1 MATTQARENASGEH
15 PSGGSG
21 GVVPPGQH
29 REAERARLSK
39 AAVVEKALALADA
52 EGLDGLTVRRLAQE
66 LGVTPMAL
74 YWHFRN
80 KDELLAGL
88 ADRIWSEID
97 TDIDAGATWQQQLR
111 GLLES
116 LVHVLR
122 THPCASQ
129 LLVTGEKQSAAA
141 LDAAEVTL
149 QVLGRAGFDTTQ
161 ASEVAR
167 NTLWTGLMLVMSEP
181 GYDPGIA
188 DEQRAEQQRR
198 NYVRLAVLPPD
209 RYPCL
214 VEAAGPMTACDNSD
228 FHYSFG
234 IDLFIAGV
242 EAVAARQ
249 P

>member
-1 MATTQARENASGEH
+1 MATTTARDDAAA
-15 PSGGSG
+15 
-21 GVVPPGQH
+21 
-29 REAERARLSK
+29 RDAERTRLSK
-39 AAVVEKALALADA
+39 SAVVERALEVADR
-52 EGLDGLTVRRLAQE
+52 EGLDGLTIRRLAHE

-97 TDIDAGATWQQQLR
+97 TDTDAGATWQQQLR

-122 THPCASQ
+122 RHPCASQ

-141 LDAAEVTL
+141 LDAAEVAL
-149 QVLGRAGFDTTQ
+149 HVLRRAGFDPTL
-161 ASEVAR
+161 ASEVAHSA
-167 NTLWTGLMLVMSEP
+167 LWTGLMLVMSEP
-181 GYDPGIA
+181 GYDPGLSA
-188 DEQRAEQQRR
+188 EERAEHQRR

-209 RYPCL
+209 RYPRL
-214 VEAAGPMTACDNSD
+214 VEAAGPMTACDNPD
-228 FHYSFG
+228 FHYAFG

-242 EAVAARQ
+242 EAVAGRHR
-249 P
+249 